1 MINDVFAKKEA
12 KRWKVDINIGDDS
25 KEVIINQRDSG
36 VRDLVWMMAS
46 AHERFALTAQS
57 TQNLADF
64 RPWQF
69 LD

>member
-1 MINDVFAKKEA
+1 MINDVFVKKEV
-12 KRWKVDINIGDDS
+12 KRWKVDVNIDDDS

-36 VRDLVWMMAS
+36 VRDPVWMMAS

-57 TQNLADF
+57 TRNLADF
-64 RPWQF
+64 RPRQF